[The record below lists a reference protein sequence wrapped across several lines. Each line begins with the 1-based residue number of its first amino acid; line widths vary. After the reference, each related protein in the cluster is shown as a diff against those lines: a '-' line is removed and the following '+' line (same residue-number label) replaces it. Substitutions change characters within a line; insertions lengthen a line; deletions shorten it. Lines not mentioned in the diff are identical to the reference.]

1 MYQKRCPSVHS
12 SSSFLLEPQFCSWN
26 YTSIYGAPQLSN
38 PIQSHAW
45 LLASLI
51 SQKLACS
58 LFSHLLPTYSFSA
71 TQSSMPSDHTTAT
84 RTVWFEE
91 EKTFFNFCTVS
102 TRRLLLH
109 TSNPSP
115 SLHQFTNYLKNP
127 VGSSSITFVCCIM
140 LGRILFFIKKGLANL
155 NSVRN
160 ILLHQCNCHLCSGW
174 NSNSLMAR
182 IICSWQCCGL
192 LFGNIANGI
201 ASKKSLLKIA

>member
-1 MYQKRCPSVHS
+1 MNCLFKISSSSIAVFLIFVYQKRCPSVHS

-71 TQSSMPSDHTTAT
+71 TQSSMPSDCTTAT

-127 VGSSSITFVCCIM
+127 VGSSITFVCCIM

-155 NSVRN
+155 NAKT
-160 ILLHQCNCHLCSGW
+160 CSCTY
-174 NSNSLMAR
+174 LY
-182 IICSWQCCGL
+182 
-192 LFGNIANGI
+192 FFP
-201 ASKKSLLKIA
+201 K

>member
-1 MYQKRCPSVHS
+1 MNCLFKISSSSIAVFVIFVYQKRCPSVHS
-12 SSSFLLEPQFCSWN
+12 SSFLLEPQFCCWN
-26 YTSIYGAPQLSN
+26 YILSIYTSIYGAPQLSN

-71 TQSSMPSDHTTAT
+71 TQSSMPSDYT

-127 VGSSSITFVCCIM
+127 VGTSIV
-140 LGRILFFIKKGLANL
+140 L
-155 NSVRN
+155 
-160 ILLHQCNCHLCSGW
+160 
-174 NSNSLMAR
+174 
-182 IICSWQCCGL
+182 L
-192 LFGNIANGI
+192 LFVV
-201 ASKKSLLKIA
+201 LC